1 MDGGDEVTIRKAV
14 MPVAGFGTRFLPV
27 TRAVPKNLLPV
38 FDRPS
43 VHLCVEEATAAG
55 IEDIIFIVSE
65 GQEEA
70 IARYFGPQPALER
83 ALESRNDTAL
93 LERMWAIASMANVS
107 CVTQTEQKGLGHAV
121 LMAREM
127 IGDEAFA
134 VFLPD
139 DVIWADSPTIGEMIA
154 VHEETG
160 GNVVALEEVADEDVP
175 SKGIVAIERMS
186 ETTSRI
192 VGMVE
197 KPALEDA
204 PSNLAIVGRYVLG
217 AGIFDTLE
225 NTPSGALGE
234 IQLTD
239 AIARHIGSPGVYGYH
254 FGGAHQDVGNP
265 LGALKASV
273 TEALRRQE
281 SADDLREW
289 LAGVV

>member
-1 MDGGDEVTIRKAV
+1 MTIRKAV

-43 VHLCVEEATAAG
+43 VHLCVEEAVSAG

-65 GQEEA
+65 GQDGP
-70 IARYFGPQPALER
+70 ITRYFSPQPGLEDAL
-83 ALESRNDTAL
+83 ASRNNVKL
-93 LERMWAIASMANVS
+93 LEQMREIAGMANVS
-107 CVTQTEQKGLGHAV
+107 CSIQTEQKGLGHAI
-121 LMAREM
+121 LMAREEV
-127 IGDEAFA
+127 GDGAFA

-139 DVIWADSPTIGEMIA
+139 DVIWAESPTIGDMIE

-160 GNVVALEEVADEDVP
+160 GNVVALEEVSDTDVP
-175 SKGIVAIERMS
+175 SKGIVAINRVS
-186 ETTSRI
+186 ETRSRI
-192 VGMVE
+192 LDMVE

-204 PSNLAIVGRYVLG
+204 PSNLAIVGRYVLT
-217 AGIFDTLE
+217 AEIFDTLE

-239 AIARHIGSPGVYGYH
+239 AIARHIESPGVYGYH
-254 FGGAHQDVGNP
+254 FGGEHQDVGNP

-273 TEALRRQE
+273 TAALKRQDV
-281 SADDLREW
+281 ADDLRAW
-289 LAGVV
+289 LSGL